1 MEFEKVVNERHSVR
15 DFSSKEIPNEL
26 LTKIVKIAQRTPSW
40 TNSQPW
46 KVYIAKGKTLDQIKK
61 SHLKKSQAEFPS
73 NTEVE
78 QVSRTSWGK
87 LPSNNTQDWSNHLS
101 QFLGSD
107 MEKMGKSQIEL
118 FNAPALV
125 YLVAEKEVSPWM
137 IYDIGAF
144 SQTLMLAAKDNGID
158 SIPAFEIVRFPED
171 IHQAL
176 NIPDNEVVV
185 AGIALGYPTNANING
200 FYTKRANT
208 EDILKIEE

>member
-46 KVYIAKGKTLDQIKK
+46 KVYIAKGKALEQIKK
-61 SHLKKSQAEFPS
+61 SHLKKSKEGLPS
-73 NTEVE
+73 NTEIK
-78 QVSRTSWGK
+78 QVSQTVWGK
-87 LPSNNTQDWSNHLS
+87 LPSDNTQNFNDHLTK
-101 QFLGSD
+101 FLGSEI
-107 MEKMGKSQIEL
+107 EKMGKSQIEL
-118 FNAPALV
+118 FNAPALI

-144 SQTLMLAAKDNGID
+144 SQTLMLAAKDNGVD

-171 IHQAL
+171 IHKAL

-185 AGIALGYPTNANING
+185 AGIALGYPTDDHFNE
-200 FYTKRANT
+200 FYTDRDDT